1 MVDFAA
7 SSNAAA
13 FIFRRPEEDCLKRS
27 RRYRSKIS
35 ENRFAELL
43 LAP

>member
-13 FIFRRPEEDCLKRS
+13 FIFRRPEENGLKRP

-35 ENRFAELL
+35 VKRFAGLL
-43 LAP
+43 MAP